1 MLLLVAAAGMLYVDH
16 NEVSRANPSEDA
28 ATRQEPGHPL
38 GTDGSGGADVY
49 PDVAHEDQAASPSGN
64 SGGLHAMSSP
74 AESSEPQKQD
84 RTDPVVYVH
93 VSQERDWPLLEEI
106 GGALRDNGYSVPVT
120 RYARGRTRGDVRF
133 FFLQDRREAERIKS
147 VVESEL
153 GRRGYPM
160 SLELLERDGRRF
172 EFAAPG
178 KIEVWLPALRS
189 AQS

>member
-1 MLLLVAAAGMLYVDH
+1 M
-16 NEVSRANPSEDA
+16 
-28 ATRQEPGHPL
+28 
-38 GTDGSGGADVY
+38 
-49 PDVAHEDQAASPSGN
+49 
-64 SGGLHAMSSP
+64 
-74 AESSEPQKQD
+74 
-84 RTDPVVYVH
+84 
-93 VSQERDWPLLEEI
+93 
-106 GGALRDNGYSVPVT
+106 
-120 RYARGRTRGDVRF
+120 RF

-178 KIEVWLPALRS
+178 KIEVWLTALRS

>member
-1 MLLLVAAAGMLYVDH
+1 MLYIDH
-16 NEVSRANPSEDA
+16 NEVSRANPSEEGS
-28 ATRQEPGHPL
+28 TRQEPSHPL
-38 GTDGSGGADVY
+38 GTGGSAGAVVY
-49 PDVAHEDQAASPSGN
+49 PDVAHEDQAASPSENG
-64 SGGLHAMSSP
+64 GGLHAMSSP

-84 RTDPVVYVH
+84 QTDPVVYVH
-93 VSQERDWPLLEEI
+93 VSQERDWLLLEDI
-106 GGALRDNGYSVPVT
+106 GAALRDNGYSVPVT
-120 RYARGRTRGDVRF
+120 RYARERTQGDVRC

-160 SLELLERDGRRF
+160 SLELLERDGKRF

-178 KIEVWLPALRS
+178 KIEVWLPPLRS